1 MSPIVLSLSL
11 KGGTKYKM
19 LVRERLGDAENVGR
33 SQEVQV
39 VSRNWKGGGART
51 DSPPKIQ
58 KERIPDDIFILAQ
71 QL

>member
-1 MSPIVLSLSL
+1 ML
-11 KGGTKYKM
+11 KMWEGAKKCRWFLET
-19 LVRERLGDAENVGR
+19 ERG
-33 SQEVQV
+33 S
-39 VSRNWKGGGART
+39 ART